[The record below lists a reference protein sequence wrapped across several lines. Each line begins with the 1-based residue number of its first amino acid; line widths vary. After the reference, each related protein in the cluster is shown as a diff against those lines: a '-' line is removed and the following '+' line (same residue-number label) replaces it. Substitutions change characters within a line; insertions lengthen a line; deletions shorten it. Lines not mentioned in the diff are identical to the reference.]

1 MRARDKKNRLQAMD
15 QTAPLLGLLADLLA
29 RFDFET
35 VVAQPMADDFP
46 ETVPANYW
54 PEEKSR
60 DE

>member
-1 MRARDKKNRLQAMD
+1 MTADDKKNRLQSME
-15 QTAPLLGLLADLLA
+15 QTAPLLGLLAELLA
-29 RFDFET
+29 RFDIET

-54 PEEKSR
+54 PMEESR